1 MCVHIRWMIILD
13 GITSTYLYPLAC
25 SAQALQAALQLAS
38 HRAAY
43 ASQRIGGHLE
53 TLKRARRWF
62 RSTGCPSF
70 RQDDV
75 IEFLNPK
82 NVSNP
87 FLPICFPGHAV
98 RSTCTERWNTK
109 TGPFSFFRSVY
120 GSACDAVPKWP
131 LGLRYRCLNWVST
144 CAVLPGGGLDV
155 ISRYICIYIYIFF
168 YSIGSPQVG
177 IWPLHCLTACI
188 YLLK

>member
-1 MCVHIRWMIILD
+1 M
-13 GITSTYLYPLAC
+13 
-25 SAQALQAALQLAS
+25 
-38 HRAAY
+38 
-43 ASQRIGGHLE
+43 
-53 TLKRARRWF
+53 
-62 RSTGCPSF
+62 
-70 RQDDV
+70 

-98 RSTCTERWNTK
+98 QSTCTERWNTK

-155 ISRYICIYIYIFF
+155 ISRYICIYIYFF
-168 YSIGSPQVG
+168 IQLGAHKLGYGPYIALQPVFIYSNRFGMTPPSRHH
-177 IWPLHCLTACI
+177 LH
-188 YLLK
+188 